1 MRLRTASLFASEPA
15 IRSSIWRT
23 PPASCRT
30 FMRIT
35 FPRCLMTST
44 SRYIFI
50 ASAAVCL
57 VFGAGCDYLRQDMA
71 NQPKNR
77 PLTPSS
83 FFEDGRSE
91 RPLVENTVERGSL
104 ANDALFVPKDSNS
117 FPLPVDLAL
126 LERGEERYKIFC
138 SPCHGLQGD
147 GNGMVVMRGMKRPPS
162 YHQDRLRQAPNGYF
176 YDNITNGFGQMMGYS
191 APESVGRLQQWALMI
206 GGFALLVSILVAV
219 RTPGLFYQSYLMSF
233 LLILGLTVGSLGL
246 VMLQH
251 LTSGHW
257 GIIIRRPLES
267 ATRTL
272 PLIVAFFL
280 PILFFGMKYLYGA
293 WLNPEELEKVP
304 LSRFQQTYLTSW
316 RFQVRAVIYFVIW
329 LALML
334 IFNGLSKRQDVNQDD
349 RALRLRFKM
358 LAGPGII
365 LYVFV
370 MSFAAI
376 DWVMSLSPH
385 WASTIYGFL
394 FVAGQLISSMSLMI
408 AVVVLLARAEPFA
421 SVLQRRH
428 LHDLGKLLLAF
439 VMLWA
444 YFDFSQLLIIW
455 SGNLPEE
462 ISFYRT
468 RLYGEWGVV
477 AVIVLV
483 FHFFVPFF
491 LLLSQDVKRNAKVLP
506 RIAIWLIFMRLVDLF
521 WMTRPEFTSRAVP
534 TWLDI
539 VLPIALGGL
548 WLGLFAFNLKQWPL
562 LPLGDPELAEA
573 IEHHEH

>member
-1 MRLRTASLFASEPA
+1 MTAQ
-15 IRSSIWRT
+15 
-23 PPASCRT
+23 
-30 FMRIT
+30 
-35 FPRCLMTST
+35 
-44 SRYIFI
+44 
-50 ASAAVCL
+50 
-57 VFGAGCDYLRQDMA
+57 DY
-71 NQPKNR
+71 K
-77 PLTPSS
+77 
-83 FFEDGRSE
+83 
-91 RPLVENTVERGSL
+91 
-104 ANDALFVPKDSNS
+104 
-117 FPLPVDLAL
+117 
-126 LERGEERYKIFC
+126 
-138 SPCHGLQGD
+138 
-147 GNGMVVMRGMKRPPS
+147 
-162 YHQDRLRQAPNGYF
+162 
-176 YDNITNGFGQMMGYS
+176 
-191 APESVGRLQQWALMI
+191 APESVGRLQQSALAI
-206 GGFALLVSILVAV
+206 GGIALILALFGAV
-219 RTPGLFYQSYLMSF
+219 RSPELFYPSYLMSF
-233 LLILGLTVGSLGL
+233 MLILGLALGSLGL

-272 PLIVAFFL
+272 PLVAAFFL
-280 PILFFGMKYLYGA
+280 PIAFIGMKYLYGA
-293 WLNPEELEKVP
+293 WLDPEKVKKEP
-304 LSRFQQTYLTSW
+304 LSDFQRGYLTHNGYLT
-316 RFQVRAVIYFVIW
+316 RAVMYFAIW
-329 LALML
+329 LLLMF
-334 IFNGLSKRQDVNQDD
+334 IFNRLSRQQDADRED
-349 RALRLRFKM
+349 RALRRRLNM

-365 LYVFV
+365 VYVFA

-394 FVAGQLISSMSLMI
+394 FVVGQLISSMALMI
-408 AVVVLLARAEPFA
+408 AVVVLLARAEPLA
-421 SVLQRRH
+421 GILQKRH

-455 SGNLPEE
+455 SGNQPEE

-491 LLLSQDVKRNAKVLP
+491 LLLSQDVKRNAKLLP
-506 RIAIWLIFMRLVDLF
+506 KIAVWLIFMRLVDLF

-539 VLPIALGGL
+539 VLPLALGGL
-548 WLGLFAFNLKQWPL
+548 WLGFFAFNLKQLPL
-562 LPLGDPELAEA
+562 LPVGDPKLEEA